1 MSSILATLLLSS
13 STLGGYQGGDG
24 DEAKELVEAVAAAM
38 SEAPAVAFEC
48 EVRLKIGELEVPQTA
63 KTRLRRPNLARLELS
78 GAGQDALIVLDGTS
92 TWHYAKASKGY
103 FQSKQRSTTKL
114 EQYGAGP
121 AASLF
126 FEKGAR
132 SLLPYL
138 SDATVTT
145 ERLGDEECSVVTWK
159 VGAEVTSLWI
169 HGDRLRRYRTT
180 RSIAQ
185 QKFEQTFK
193 YGKFD
198 LAPTL
203 ADDSFTFTPP
213 KGAHPIEQGG
223 DDELLALGAPAP
235 DFSATAPDG
244 KVRKLSESSGRPVL
258 LTFWFYG

>member
-1 MSSILATLLLSS
+1 MSSVLATLLLSS
-13 STLGGYQGGDG
+13 SMLGGCEGDG
-24 DEAKELVEAVAAAM
+24 EEAKELVEAVAATM
-38 SEAPAVAFEC
+38 KDAPAVAFEC

-63 KTRLRRPNLARLELS
+63 KTRLRRPDLARLELS
-78 GAGQDALIVLDGTS
+78 GAGQDALIVLDGRS
-92 TWHYAKASKGY
+92 TWHYVKASKGC
-103 FQSKQRSTTKL
+103 FRSKQRSTTKL

-126 FEKGAR
+126 FEKGAG

-138 SDATVTT
+138 TDATVTM

-185 QKFEQTFK
+185 QKFEQTFTYK
-193 YGKFD
+193 AFD
-198 LAPTL
+198 LTPTI
-203 ADDSFTFTPP
+203 ADDCFTFTPP
-213 KGAHPIEQGG
+213 KGAHLIEQGG
-223 DDELLALGAPAP
+223 DDDLLALGTTAP
-235 DFSATAPDG
+235 DFSATGTDG
-244 KVRKLSESSGRPVL
+244 RVRKLSGSSGRPVL

>member
-1 MSSILATLLLSS
+1 MISVLATLLLSS
-13 STLGGYQGGDG
+13 SALAGCEGDG
-24 DEAKELVEAVAAAM
+24 EEAKELVEAVAATM
-38 SEAPAVAFEC
+38 KDAPAVAFEC

-63 KTRLRRPNLARLELS
+63 KTRLRRPDLARLELS

-92 TWHYAKASKGY
+92 TWHYVKASRGY
-103 FQSKQRSTTKL
+103 FRSKQRSTTKL

-126 FEKGAR
+126 FEKGAG

-138 SDATVTT
+138 TDAIVTM
-145 ERLGDEECSVVTWK
+145 EKLGDEECSVVTWK

-169 HGDRLRRYRTT
+169 HGDRLRRCRTT

-185 QKFEQTFK
+185 QKFEQTFTYK
-193 YGKFD
+193 SFD
-198 LAPTL
+198 LTPTI

-223 DDELLALGAPAP
+223 DDDLLALGTTAP
-235 DFSATAPDG
+235 DFSATGTDG